1 MVYETDD
8 PPVLAPLTV
17 VVPRPVHAR
26 LSVLQ
31 RQLRGERGRPVSYG
45 ETVEWLLDYYQREK
59 DVR

>member
-8 PPVLAPLTV
+8 PPVPAPLTV

-31 RQLRGERGRPVSYG
+31 RQLRGQRGRSVSYG
-45 ETVEWLLDYYQREK
+45 ETIEWLLDRQDADK
-59 DVR
+59 